1 MPDSFQASPA
11 IRDLIAKGLFDR
23 LPPTFTTFFYDRIR
37 DWQLLFPAEQSY
49 FERLFGLLDRSE
61 AQAVSS
67 LFAPLREIEQRMG
80 VNDKTWNRREFTLA
94 HVDFLNRSPLYSQW
108 RAAIGEIFAK
118 IDPVLD
124 EEIERRGR
132 SRLVIVLS
140 PAELPVGPDR
150 MWTRIAE
157 RGKRIPI
164 EWKDDFVS
172 ALAGDG
178 DRFLTNSYLSSRATT
193 PYDVWIIEA
202 GRRFENSRNQNNAV
216 HLSYDALQQYRT
228 SLMAEVRRIVEAQ
241 DIRGPRQLG
250 EHLRRINV
258 PSGNAELDGVPV
270 LAEYTRSVLL
280 NGNGTLL
287 INNTFVEWASI
298 QATRR
303 ARPSMSIISFGVRNK
318 VKPFSSLLIYTDQD
332 KASPI
337 PTQMDTLGSY
347 VDLEIFYLYILSEF
361 EKYPEYR
368 RNTAYVFA
376 GDGMDELLLIAP
388 ADFPELRKGSRPVA
402 LAAVQAACREWMN
415 I

>member
-1 MPDSFQASPA
+1 MPDALHSSPA
-11 IRDLIAKGLFDR
+11 IRDLMAKGLFDR
-23 LPPTFTTFFYDRIR
+23 LPPTFTAFFYDRIR
-37 DWQLLFPAEQSY
+37 DWELLFPAEQSY
-49 FERLFGLLDRSE
+49 FERLFGLLDRSD
-61 AQAVSS
+61 AQAVTT
-67 LFAPLREIEQRMG
+67 LFAPLREIEHRMG
-80 VNDKTWNRREFTLA
+80 VNEKTWNRREFTLA

-108 RAAIGEIFAK
+108 RATIGEIFAK

-124 EEIERRGR
+124 EEVERRGR
-132 SRLVIVLS
+132 PRLVLVLS
-140 PAELPVGPDR
+140 PPELPVGPDR
-150 MWTRIAE
+150 MWTRIAG

-164 EWKDDFVS
+164 EWKDDFLA
-172 ALAGDG
+172 ALVGEG
-178 DRFLTNSYLSSRATT
+178 DRFLATAYLNSRTIT

-202 GRRFENSRNQNNAV
+202 GRRFENSRNKNVV
-216 HLSYDALQQYRT
+216 HLSYDVLQDYRT
-228 SLMAEVRRIVEAQ
+228 SLMEEVRRIVEAQ

-250 EHLRRINV
+250 EHLRRIRV
-258 PSGNAELDGVPV
+258 PSGDAELDGVPV

-298 QATRR
+298 QAARR

-388 ADFPELRKGSRPVA
+388 GDFPELRKGNGPVP
-402 LAAVQAACREWMN
+402 LATVQAACREWMN